1 MSKVHETRQSI
12 DHQLDVWETKAA
24 ALEAQINL
32 NREKGAARLQAAKQD
47 LRNKLDAFKNQ
58 LENVPT
64 LAEEKKQAVMDKLEN
79 LQVQLALGKAEAKDS
94 YEEQKKKIQGA
105 VQAFE
110 EEIDARLDEADQ
122 KIVAALDTMNGEL
135 EAFSIQFEHKKGEA
149 EAAFD
154 AKKREAIERLNT
166 FRADIK
172 AKRETVKATIEKKQ
186 ETVKEKAKRFES
198 DLASAFK
205 KIRDAFTHLAD

>member
-79 LQVQLALGKAEAKDS
+79 LQVQLALGKAWK
-94 YEEQKKKIQGA
+94 
-105 VQAFE
+105 
-110 EEIDARLDEADQ
+110 Q
-122 KIVAALDTMNGEL
+122 KIHTK
-135 EAFSIQFEHKKGEA
+135 S
-149 EAAFD
+149 
-154 AKKREAIERLNT
+154 KKRRSRELSRHL
-166 FRADIK
+166 
-172 AKRETVKATIEKKQ
+172 KRKLMPGSMKP
-186 ETVKEKAKRFES
+186 
-198 DLASAFK
+198 
-205 KIRDAFTHLAD
+205 IRKSLRPWIP